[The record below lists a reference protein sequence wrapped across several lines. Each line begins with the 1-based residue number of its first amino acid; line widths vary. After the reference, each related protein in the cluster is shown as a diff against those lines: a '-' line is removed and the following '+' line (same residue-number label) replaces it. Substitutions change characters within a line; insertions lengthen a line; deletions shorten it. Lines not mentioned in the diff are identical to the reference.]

1 MATKID
7 VETTAAQPATVKGD
21 AGEVQQHSLKDQME
35 ADRFLNSKDAVDKV
49 THRGLR
55 FNKLKAGS
63 AV

>member
-7 VETTAAQPATVKGD
+7 IETTAAQPATVKGD
-21 AGEVQQHSLKDQME
+21 AGEVQQHSLKDQIE
-35 ADRFLNSKDAVDKV
+35 ADQYLNSKEGVDK
-49 THRGLR
+49 TSHRGMR